1 MRSRFCALGL
11 LLAALVLPAAVKCFE
26 PRSLAQLVVESGGE
40 ATAGGDPANAAPVTE
55 NWDLAATLEGHKDT
69 VTSLAFAPD
78 GKRLYSAS
86 LDGEIK
92 VWDTKTH
99 NELASIEA
107 HPRFL
112 KAVAISPSGEVLYSA
127 GGIPGEVKIW
137 DAGSL
142 KLRRTLSCARPVYC
156 LALSRDSSL
165 IAAAGDYDV
174 SIWSVRD
181 GKRLHNLA
189 VAMWPITGLA
199 FSPDGRL
206 LFVGGSP
213 DQGPGTTSAKSGIVR
228 IWDLATGAKLDEIA
242 TPHWIDGIDL
252 SKDGRVLAV
261 AAVALHVYDVVT
273 EKGHVKFSERL
284 CALDQQIGTAAPIF
298 QEQFRHAAVS
308 PDGAIAA
315 GAAGSPGSLAA
326 GAGHVALFARQDGRR
341 IARLQTPRPP
351 NGNVQVGAYD
361 VDAVAFSPDGSRIA
375 SGGKER
381 IVTLW
386 RARPAVQRPAGV
398 VPTP

>member
-1 MRSRFCALGL
+1 MRSRFSALGL

-26 PRSLAQLVVESGGE
+26 TKSLAQLVVESGGE
-40 ATAGGDPANAAPVTE
+40 ATVDRDPTNTAPVTE
-55 NWDLAATLEGHKDT
+55 NWELAATLEGHKDT

-92 VWDTKTH
+92 VWDTKTC
-99 NELASIEA
+99 NELASIQA
-107 HPRFL
+107 HPSFL
-112 KAVAISPSGEVLYSA
+112 KAVAISPSGKVLYSA

-137 DAGSL
+137 VAETL
-142 KLRRTLSCARPVYC
+142 KLRLTLAYPRPVYC
-156 LALSRDSSL
+156 LALSRDSTL
-165 IAAAGDYDV
+165 IAAAGEYDV

-213 DQGPGTTSAKSGIVR
+213 DQGPGTTAAKSGIVR
-228 IWDLATGAKLDEIA
+228 IWDLATGAKLDEIGV
-242 TPHWIDGIDL
+242 PQWVDGIDL
-252 SKDGRVLAV
+252 SQDGRVLAV
-261 AAVALHVYDVVT
+261 AAVALHVFDVAT
-273 EKGHVKFSERL
+273 DKGRVRLSERF
-284 CALDQQIGTAAPIF
+284 CALEQQIRAGVPIF

-315 GAAGSPGSLAA
+315 GAAGSPGPLAA
-326 GAGHVALFARQDGRR
+326 EAGHVALFARQDGRR
-341 IARLQTPRPP
+341 IARLQTPRPS

-361 VDAVAFSPDGSRIA
+361 VDAVAFSSDGSQIA
-375 SGGKER
+375 SAGKQR
-381 IVTLW
+381 TVALW
-386 RARPAVQRPAGV
+386 LARPAAQGPVGIA
-398 VPTP
+398 PTP